1 MKASERQKVIAITFK
16 PLTPS
21 NRNMVELKDFAEPRE
36 GFVKR
41 RIPSVERRISDIMAE
56 DMRVSLIG
64 TVIDKQE
71 ESIIL
76 DDGTGKITVGFDSA
90 VGVETDQIVR
100 VFGRVMPI
108 ESGFELQGEIV
119 QDMKGLDRDLAK
131 RMRELLGNV

>member
-1 MKASERQKVIAITFK
+1 
-16 PLTPS
+16 
-21 NRNMVELKDFAEPRE
+21 MVELKDFMEPRE

-41 RIPSVERRISDIMAE
+41 RIPSVERRISGIMAE

-76 DDGTGKITVGFDSA
+76 DDGTGKITIGFDSP
-90 VGVETDQIVR
+90 VEVETDQIVR

-108 ESGFELQGEIV
+108 ENGFELQGEIV
-119 QDMKGLDRDLAK
+119 QDMRGMDRELLK
-131 RMRELLGNV
+131 RMRELSGSL

>member
-1 MKASERQKVIAITFK
+1 MA
-16 PLTPS
+16 
-21 NRNMVELKDFAEPRE
+21 ELKDFIEQPN
-36 GFVKR
+36 GFVRR

-76 DDGTGKITVGFDSA
+76 DDGTGKITIGFDNP

-100 VFGRVMPI
+100 VFGKVMPI
-108 ESGFELQGEIV
+108 ESGFELQGEII
-119 QDMKGLDRDLAK
+119 QDMKGMD
-131 RMRELLGNV
+131 RELLMKLREASEKL